1 MAVST
6 ALFAVATGA
15 SRLVG
20 MLREA
25 AAAWIF
31 TVQGEAINAFT
42 VAYQIP
48 NLIRSLVADAALG
61 AAFVPIFNELLT
73 KGERE
78 RAWRVASTVWWL
90 SFAGLSVV
98 TGVAMVLAPQL
109 LGLFGYHGALGVGL
123 ARVIFPTVVM
133 LGLNGLQTAI
143 LNALDEFFLPA
154 IAPVAWNLVIVGTL
168 VLSLPF
174 LHTTDARLYAYAFGI
189 LLGTAVQLAIPWPA
203 MRRLGHL
210 QWFCDPRDEAVKRVF
225 LLMLPVTLGLGL
237 INLNLLVNTF
247 FAADID
253 RDLGPAAV
261 DKAFRIYMLP
271 QGMFSVAVAAVLF
284 PALSRLAA
292 AGDGPGFR
300 ALVGTGLRQI
310 AFLLLPGAAITA
322 AFAIPIVRLLY
333 EHGHFTPAETSVVAA
348 SLAAFSLGLAFNGAM
363 LLLNRAFFSMQRA
376 WVPTY
381 VAIANLTVNATLD
394 WVLSRRLGLG
404 IWSIPLATS
413 IANIFGV
420 ILLYLELRPL
430 AGRLDERELLRA
442 FVRIAAATVVAI
454 GVGYGVWRVL
464 DDLLGHFLPFQLVT
478 LGSGLAATVGV
489 YGLAA
494 KVLGI
499 EELQIVVQLLRS
511 RRRPVPDPGGA

>member
-1 MAVST
+1 
-6 ALFAVATGA
+6 
-15 SRLVG
+15 
-20 MLREA
+20 
-25 AAAWIF
+25 
-31 TVQGEAINAFT
+31 
-42 VAYQIP
+42 
-48 NLIRSLVADAALG
+48 
-61 AAFVPIFNELLT
+61 
-73 KGERE
+73 
-78 RAWRVASTVWWL
+78 
-90 SFAGLSVV
+90 
-98 TGVAMVLAPQL
+98 
-109 LGLFGYHGALGVGL
+109 
-123 ARVIFPTVVM
+123 
-133 LGLNGLQTAI
+133 
-143 LNALDEFFLPA
+143 
-154 IAPVAWNLVIVGTL
+154 

-210 QWFCDPRDEAVKRVF
+210 QWFCDPRDEPVKRVF